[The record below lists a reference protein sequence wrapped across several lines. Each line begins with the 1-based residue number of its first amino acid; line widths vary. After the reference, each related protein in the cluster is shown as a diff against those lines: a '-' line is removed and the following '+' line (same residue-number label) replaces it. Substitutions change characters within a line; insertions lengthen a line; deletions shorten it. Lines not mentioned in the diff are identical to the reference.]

1 MMENWQTV
9 LIFGQRNSKEKIK
22 RLESYQQ
29 QAMLVPKAIMHCEMI
44 WKYALD
50 YDKGKQ
56 TKQKQRKKSKKK
68 KKRVNLD
75 ECFDSS
81 KYTYRSK

>member
-1 MMENWQTV
+1 MMKRC
-9 LIFGQRNSKEKIK
+9 RNDGKLANCSNLWPTKKIK

-68 KKRVNLD
+68 KKTRK
-75 ECFDSS
+75 F
-81 KYTYRSK
+81 R